1 MRKGV
6 DKTPNLWYN
15 VDTNQERKVIAMK
28 KVKIL
33 VDWSNSEVI
42 SKEEFETRQAKEL
55 EWWAKDEDSWNDWLA
70 NKYYLREVF
79 NMTEEEKKKVRAE
92 YLDDAENRVLEEI
105 MEELEWVTID
115 LEDVIFIE
123 D

>member
-1 MRKGV
+1 
-6 DKTPNLWYN
+6 
-15 VDTNQERKVIAMK
+15 MK